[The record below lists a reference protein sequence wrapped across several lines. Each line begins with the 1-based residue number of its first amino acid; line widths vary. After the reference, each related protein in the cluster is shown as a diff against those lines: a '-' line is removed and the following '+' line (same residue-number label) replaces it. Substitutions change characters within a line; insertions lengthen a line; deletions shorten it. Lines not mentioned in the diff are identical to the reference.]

1 MNNKN
6 DNVMD
11 GLDNLFDEEL
21 ENGINDTIDNEEDVQ
36 ITPENDLL
44 FGEDDTVESKESNS
58 LIDELL
64 KAKGINSGKL
74 TIIDE
79 DEKEQEVDFYS
90 LTKEEQLEILN
101 SSEEENNY
109 GLDESEQGLINH
121 LRSNKLTV
129 EQFLEGYKQSIVE
142 SLSNS
147 ENNSNYEIDAYD
159 DEELYMLDLKNKF
172 DLSDEELV
180 KELEKELQDEALFKK
195 KADKLRE
202 EYKQLEDQYKEAQK
216 QEFEEKR
223 QEQYNQFAQQ
233 MVDIAVSIPE
243 FYGIELEDNEKN
255 EVLSF
260 LLELDDNGVSEF
272 YKTLNDP
279 KKLYEAAWFLRY
291 GKESFDILKNAYES
305 EISQLKAKDKKPIVV
320 KRNNNEPKNSIH
332 DLNF

>member
-21 ENGINDTIDNEEDVQ
+21 ENDINDTIDNEEDIQ
-36 ITPENDLL
+36 IAPENDLL

>member
-233 MVDIAVSIPE
+233 MVDVAVSIPE